1 MNIND
6 GPSIE
11 RVWGSGR
18 VFSDARFKLDG
29 KPTARAVHSNASNAC
44 NQWVH
49 SHHHFWI
56 LLFQT
61 NDIIELDLTVTLL
74 CN

>member
-44 NQWVH
+44 KIWVH
-49 SHHHFWI
+49 SQFTSS
-56 LLFQT
+56 LMDF
-61 NDIIELDLTVTLL
+61 TLSKQRYY
-74 CN
+74 